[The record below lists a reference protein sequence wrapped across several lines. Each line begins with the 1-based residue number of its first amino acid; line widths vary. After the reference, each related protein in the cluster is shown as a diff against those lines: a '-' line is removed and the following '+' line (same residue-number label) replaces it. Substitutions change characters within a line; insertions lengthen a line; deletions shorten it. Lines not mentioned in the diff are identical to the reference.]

1 MPVADENTSDIIVF
15 RNTGGKIVM
24 KFQEVVD
31 SMAAMTC
38 VISVEKLDDGR
49 YGDVRIVTGN
59 ESYIQSI
66 ENPADGISMLNTK
79 FVPGSLYTDYLPR
92 DLNFEEF
99 CYRAAVEKRCLHSY
113 AHPDRFDVWFDMTF
127 LPLCPDDGN
136 ICYCTYTMEITY
148 EQSSEK
154 MSDVS
159 GEIASTVVNSTVKLR
174 GATDFKSV
182 MNDIIDDIR
191 KMCEAEYCG
200 ILLMDDENRKCSVLC
215 EALAEETDLV
225 SMETYLDRDFYD
237 LAETWEATIAGS
249 NCLVAKS
256 GQDMDVVKERNPEW
270 HYSLTMAGVNNI
282 ALFPLK
288 THNQIIGYMWVTN
301 FNDDSSTR
309 IKETLELASFILA
322 SEIDN
327 HLMMDRLKIV
337 SSTDMLTGVKNR
349 NEMNEYI
356 KKMNDREVD
365 RESGHNTE
373 NSTEKRNLG
382 VIFADL
388 NGLKTVN
395 DEYGHEEGDK
405 LLIDAAKA
413 LRRVF
418 GENEI
423 FRAGGDEFIVIKEN
437 TTEDE
442 IKKDI
447 EEIRKISGEYDRVTF
462 ALGSSIAEIAAGLDD
477 AITAADER
485 MYEDKARFYREHPDK
500 NRRRG

>member
-1 MPVADENTSDIIVF
+1 
-15 RNTGGKIVM
+15 M

-38 VISVEKLDDGR
+38 VVSVEKLDDGR

-66 ENPADGISMLNTK
+66 ENPVDKISMLNNK

-99 CYRAAVEKRCLHSY
+99 CYRAAVEKKCLHSY

-174 GATDFKSV
+174 GATDFNKV
-182 MNDIIDDIR
+182 MNDIIGDIR
-191 KMCEAEYCG
+191 EMCEAEYCG
-200 ILLMDDENRKCSVLC
+200 ILLMDEENRECSVLC
-215 EALAEETDLV
+215 EDLTEDTELV
-225 SMETYLDRDFYD
+225 SMETYLNRDFYK

-270 HYSLTMAGVNNI
+270 HLSLTMAGVKNI

-288 THNQIIGYMWVTN
+288 TQNHTIGYLWVAN

-322 SEIDN
+322 AEIEN
-327 HLMMDRLKIV
+327 HLMMDRLRIL
-337 SSTDMLTGVKNR
+337 SSTDILTGVQNR
-349 NEMNEYI
+349 NEMNDYI
-356 KKMNDREVD
+356 KRMNDREKN
-365 RESGHNTE
+365 RELNHITE
-373 NSTEKRNLG
+373 GGRMG

-388 NGLKTVN
+388 NGLKAVN

-405 LLIDAAKA
+405 LLKQAAEV

-418 GENEI
+418 SEKEI
-423 FRAGGDEFIVIKEN
+423 FRAGGDEFIVIKEK

-442 IKKDI
+442 IREKI
-447 EEIRKISGEYDRVTF
+447 EMVRKTSGEYDRVAF
-462 ALGSSIAEIAAGLDD
+462 ALGSSMAESAAELDN
-477 AITAADER
+477 AIKAADES
-485 MYEDKARFYREHPDK
+485 MYEDKARFYRNHPEM
-500 NRRRG
+500 NRRKER